1 MPKLIMCLF
10 TVLLLT
16 ANKSCSSGA
25 LGDFV
30 NLLKTS
36 DKVELFVVEPFPTAA
51 QEQNLSS
58 TYVADYKVV
67 EFIPTGPGQATAL
80 TLESVDV
87 KNFDLVNVKNCPFM
101 AKYALRFSK
110 GKDKVTM
117 VISPTPCGKIRVV
130 FSSGV
135 KEKNLELTPEN
146 GLEAEIQKVISAQS
160 IVK

>member
-10 TVLLLT
+10 AVMLLS
-16 ANKSCSSGA
+16 NKSCNSGA

-36 DKVELFVVEPFPTAA
+36 DKVELFVVESFPTAA
-51 QEQNLSS
+51 QEQNTTS
-58 TYVADYKVV
+58 TYVADYKVI

-87 KNFDLVNVKNCPFM
+87 KNFDLINVKNCPFM

-110 GKDKVTM
+110 GKDRVTM
-117 VISPTPCGKIRVV
+117 VISPAPCGKARVL

-146 GLEAEIQKVISAQS
+146 GLEVEIQKVVAAQS
-160 IVK
+160 IIK